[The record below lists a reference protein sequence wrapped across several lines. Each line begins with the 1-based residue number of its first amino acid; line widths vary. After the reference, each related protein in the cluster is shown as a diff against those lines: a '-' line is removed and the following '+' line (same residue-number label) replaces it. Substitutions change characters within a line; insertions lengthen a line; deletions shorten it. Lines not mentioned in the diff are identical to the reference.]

1 MIGLKLLGN
10 QAINM
15 NDLRA
20 WYRSG
25 FCDVEKIDLQSYGV
39 LPMNKAEILQS
50 CHKIKF
56 FLLILFIA
64 GFFVISGNSRAE
76 SFPFRSLDIGKP
88 IPDVSLDGYKDE
100 ADTSIH
106 AHAGKPM
113 LFVFWGGDLEAKKKR
128 TIKVLKVVKD
138 LSSHLK
144 DNGVVL
150 VVVNVQNDAES
161 VVKEVMETAELTAP
175 LYVDPTRTVYEKF
188 GLYVLPSLLLVDAKG
203 SISGGVG
210 YSKDIAQ
217 RLRGEIDIM
226 LGTKT
231 HEELEAELNP
241 KMKEIPK
248 EEKLALRHM
257 HMGITMVHKG
267 MADSA
272 VRELQ
277 QAIELNPKLAEAHV
291 ELGCLYVEQ
300 DKLDDAITELETGLE
315 QQSDLLKAEICL
327 GKVSAKMGE
336 VKEALEDMQTL
347 VFRHGRNSDLHF
359 LIGTLQEQL
368 GSIDEAAK
376 SYKKAYELL
385 QRKTLL
391 HE

>member
-1 MIGLKLLGN
+1 
-10 QAINM
+10 
-15 NDLRA
+15 
-20 WYRSG
+20 
-25 FCDVEKIDLQSYGV
+25 
-39 LPMNKAEILQS
+39 MNKAIMR
-50 CHKIKF
+50 HRYRRIHF
-56 FLLILFIA
+56 FLLTLFIA
-64 GFFVISGNSRAE
+64 GFFVISGTGKAE

-88 IPDVSLDGYKDE
+88 IPDVPLVGYKS
-100 ADTSIH
+100 ASDTSIDS
-106 AHAGKPM
+106 HAGKPL

-128 TIKVLKVVKD
+128 TVKVLKVVKE
-138 LSSHLK
+138 LFPHLK
-144 DNGVVL
+144 ENGVTL
-150 VVVNVQNDAES
+150 LVVNVQNDTDS
-161 VVKEVMETAELTAP
+161 VVTEVMDTAEISTP
-175 LYVDPTRTVYEKF
+175 LYIDPTRTVYEKF
-188 GLYVLPSLLLVDAKG
+188 GLYVLPSMLLVDAKG
-203 SISGGVG
+203 TVSGGVG

-226 LGTKT
+226 LGKKT

-257 HMGITMVHKG
+257 HMGTTMMHKG
-267 MADSA
+267 MIDSA
-272 VRELQ
+272 VREFK
-277 QAIELNPKLAEAHV
+277 QALELNPKLAEARV

-300 DKLDDAITELETGLE
+300 DKLDDAITELEAGLD
-315 QQSDLLKAEICL
+315 QQPDLLKAEICL

-336 VKEALEDMQTL
+336 VEEALGDMQAL

-359 LIGTLQEQL
+359 LIGNLHEQL
-368 GSIDEAAK
+368 GDVGEAAK